1 MSRFNQELKVIP
13 PVAWAVAIVFYIGFV
28 ILAWLVLIPQDA
40 GLSQWPS
47 AGQAAF
53 AVGIPIFFLI
63 YVLLIGY
70 VYADARRRGM
80 RYVLWTLLAIFI
92 PEAIG
97 IILYFI
103 LRDPPMR
110 SCPHCSATV
119 QGAFAFC
126 PACGISL
133 KPSCPRCR
141 RALEPGWMHCPKCG
155 SGLRAA

>member
-103 LRDPPMR
+103 LRD
-110 SCPHCSATV
+110 
-119 QGAFAFC
+119 QIG
-126 PACGISL
+126 
-133 KPSCPRCR
+133 
-141 RALEPGWMHCPKCG
+141 RAHV
-155 SGLRAA
+155 